1 MKRVIPKLLLFF
13 CLIPWG
19 ASLLFAVID
28 CIFNI
33 KYLDWL
39 WIPDFCMVIFDL
51 LSYYLLEMTAFATFG
66 IFAAYIFFG
75 RPIKAVFLTL
85 GALVMTFALPYS
97 RYLIHHMLLSGV
109 MYDIAMLDYFND
121 ARWFAETMLM
131 NGILFLMAC
140 LLTKLFYRV
149 ISKKGGDLPTK
160 MLSLKDPHNIASL
173 IFCAAAVLLATILF
187 FDAGAFTGENILSL
201 IVEYAINAIRF
212 LVIAFTVITTVRWN
226 KKVYHKA

>member
-140 LLTKLFYRV
+140 LLTKLFYRM
-149 ISKKGGDLPTK
+149 ISKKGEDLPTK

-173 IFCAAAVLLATILF
+173 IFCVAAVLLATILF

>member
-1 MKRVIPKLLLFF
+1 MKRVIPNLLLFF

-19 ASLLFAVID
+19 ASLLFAVVD

-51 LSYYLLEMTAFATFG
+51 LSYYLLEIAVFAMFG

-85 GALVMTFALPYS
+85 GTLVMTFALPYS
-97 RYLIHHMLLSGV
+97 RYLIHHIFLSGV

-140 LLTKLFYRV
+140 LLTKLFYRM
-149 ISKKGGDLPTK
+149 ISKKGEDLPTK

>member
-1 MKRVIPKLLLFF
+1 MKRVIPNLLLFF

-19 ASLLFAVID
+19 ASLLFAVVD

-51 LSYYLLEMTAFATFG
+51 LSYYLLEITAFATFG

-85 GALVMTFALPYS
+85 GTLVMTFALPYS
-97 RYLIHHMLLSGV
+97 RYLIHHIFLSGV

-149 ISKKGGDLPTK
+149 ISKKGEDLPTK

-173 IFCAAAVLLATILF
+173 IFCVAAVLLATILF

>member
-1 MKRVIPKLLLFF
+1 MKRVIPNLLLFF

-19 ASLLFAVID
+19 ASLLFAVVD

-51 LSYYLLEMTAFATFG
+51 LSYYLLEIAVFAMFG

-85 GALVMTFALPYS
+85 GTFVMTFALPYS
-97 RYLIHHMLLSGV
+97 RYLIHHIFLSGV

-140 LLTKLFYRV
+140 LLTKLFYRM
-149 ISKKGGDLPTK
+149 ISKKGEDLPTK

-173 IFCAAAVLLATILF
+173 IFCVAAVLLATILF

-212 LVIAFTVITTVRWN
+212 LVIAFTVITTVKWN

>member
-1 MKRVIPKLLLFF
+1 MKRVIPNLLLFF

-19 ASLLFAVID
+19 ASLLFAVVD

-51 LSYYLLEMTAFATFG
+51 LSYYLLEIAVFAMFG

-85 GALVMTFALPYS
+85 GTLVMTFALPYS
-97 RYLIHHMLLSGV
+97 RYLIHHIFLSGV

-140 LLTKLFYRV
+140 LLTKLFYRM
-149 ISKKGGDLPTK
+149 ISKKGEDLPTK

-173 IFCAAAVLLATILF
+173 IFCVAAVLLATILF

>member
-85 GALVMTFALPYS
+85 GALVMMFALPYS

-149 ISKKGGDLPTK
+149 ISKKGEDLPTK

-201 IVEYAINAIRF
+201 IVEYVINAVRF
-212 LVIAFTVITTVRWN
+212 FVIAFTVITTVRWN

>member
-149 ISKKGGDLPTK
+149 ISKKGEDLPTK

-201 IVEYAINAIRF
+201 IVEYAINAVRF
-212 LVIAFTVITTVRWN
+212 FVIAFTVITTVRWN

>member
-51 LSYYLLEMTAFATFG
+51 LSYYLLEIAVFAMFG

-121 ARWFAETMLM
+121 ARWFAETMLL

-140 LLTKLFYRV
+140 LLTKLFYRM
-149 ISKKGGDLPTK
+149 ISKKGEDLPTK

>member
-19 ASLLFAVID
+19 VSMLFTVLD
-28 CIFNI
+28 CVFNLM
-33 KYLDWL
+33 YLDWL
-39 WIPDFCMVIFDL
+39 WIPDWCMVVFNM
-51 LSYYLLEMTAFATFG
+51 LSYYMIELTVFAMFG

-85 GALVMTFALPYS
+85 GTFVMTFALPYS
-97 RYLIHHMLLSGV
+97 RYLIHHIFLSGV

-140 LLTKLFYRV
+140 LLTKLFYRM
-149 ISKKGGDLPTK
+149 ISKKGEDLPTK

-173 IFCAAAVLLATILF
+173 IFCVAAVLLATILF

-212 LVIAFTVITTVRWN
+212 LVIAFTVITTVKWN

>member
-121 ARWFAETMLM
+121 ARWFAETMLL

-149 ISKKGGDLPTK
+149 ISKKGEDLPTK

-201 IVEYAINAIRF
+201 IVEYVINAVRF
-212 LVIAFTVITTVRWN
+212 FVIAFTVITTVRWN

>member
-1 MKRVIPKLLLFF
+1 MKRVIPNLLLFF

-28 CIFNI
+28 CVFNI
-33 KYLDWL
+33 MYLDWL

-51 LSYYLLEMTAFATFG
+51 LSYYLLEIATFAMFG

-75 RPIKAVFLTL
+75 RPIKAVCLTL
-85 GALVMTFALPYS
+85 GTFVMAVALPYS
-97 RYLIHHMLLSGV
+97 RYLIYHILLAGV

-140 LLTKLFYRV
+140 LLTKLFYRLV
-149 ISKKGGDLPTK
+149 TKKGEDLPTK
-160 MLSLKDPHNIASL
+160 MLSLKDPHNIASM

-187 FDAGAFTGENILSL
+187 FDAGAFTGENILAL
-201 IVEYAINAIRF
+201 IVEYAINAVRF
-212 LVIAFTVITTVRWN
+212 FVMAFTVITTVRWN

>member
-1 MKRVIPKLLLFF
+1 MKRVIPNLLLFF

-19 ASLLFAVID
+19 ASLLFAVVD

-51 LSYYLLEMTAFATFG
+51 LSYYLLEIAVFAMFG

-85 GALVMTFALPYS
+85 GTLVMTFALPYS
-97 RYLIHHMLLSGV
+97 RYLIHHIFLSGV

-140 LLTKLFYRV
+140 LLTKLFYRM
-149 ISKKGGDLPTK
+149 ISKKGEDLPTK
-160 MLSLKDPHNIASL
+160 MLSVKDPHNIASL
-173 IFCAAAVLLATILF
+173 IFCVAAVLLATILF

>member
-85 GALVMTFALPYS
+85 GTLVMTFALPYS

-149 ISKKGGDLPTK
+149 ISKKGEDLPTK

-201 IVEYAINAIRF
+201 IVEYVINAVRF
-212 LVIAFTVITTVRWN
+212 FVIAFTVITTVRWN

>member
-149 ISKKGGDLPTK
+149 ISKKGEDLPTK

-201 IVEYAINAIRF
+201 IVEYVINAVRF
-212 LVIAFTVITTVRWN
+212 FVIAFTVITTVRWN

>member
-1 MKRVIPKLLLFF
+1 MKRVIPNLLLFF

-19 ASLLFAVID
+19 ASLLFAVVD

-51 LSYYLLEMTAFATFG
+51 LSYYLLEIAVFAMFG

-85 GALVMTFALPYS
+85 GTLVMTFALPYS
-97 RYLIHHMLLSGV
+97 RYLIHHIFLSGV

-140 LLTKLFYRV
+140 LLTKLFYRM
-149 ISKKGGDLPTK
+149 ISKKGEDLPTK

-187 FDAGAFTGENILSL
+187 FDAGVFTGENILSL

>member
-149 ISKKGGDLPTK
+149 ISKKGEDLPTK

-173 IFCAAAVLLATILF
+173 IFCAAAVLLAMILF

-201 IVEYAINAIRF
+201 IVEYAINAVRF
-212 LVIAFTVITTVRWN
+212 FVIAFTVITTVRWN

>member
-1 MKRVIPKLLLFF
+1 M
-13 CLIPWG
+13 
-19 ASLLFAVID
+19 
-28 CIFNI
+28 
-33 KYLDWL
+33 YLDWL
-39 WIPDFCMVIFDL
+39 WIPDWCMVVFNM
-51 LSYYLLEMTAFATFG
+51 LSYYMIELTVFAMFG

-85 GALVMTFALPYS
+85 GTLVMTFALPYS
-97 RYLIHHMLLSGV
+97 RYLIHHIFLSGV

-140 LLTKLFYRV
+140 LLTKLFYRM
-149 ISKKGGDLPTK
+149 ISKKGEDLPTK

-173 IFCAAAVLLATILF
+173 IFCVAAVLLATILF

>member
-1 MKRVIPKLLLFF
+1 MKRVIPNLLLFF

-19 ASLLFAVID
+19 ASLLFAVVD

-51 LSYYLLEMTAFATFG
+51 LSYYLLEIAVFAMFG

-85 GALVMTFALPYS
+85 GTLVMTFALPYS
-97 RYLIHHMLLSGV
+97 RYLIHHIFLSGV

-140 LLTKLFYRV
+140 LLTKLFYRM
-149 ISKKGGDLPTK
+149 ISKKGEDLPTK

-173 IFCAAAVLLATILF
+173 IFCVAAVLLATILF

-212 LVIAFTVITTVRWN
+212 LVIAFTVITTVKWN